1 VNTLV
6 NMFKIPELRRRVLFT
21 LGLLAVYRIGV
32 FCTLPGVD
40 RQAMMKLVASQQ
52 NSFLG
57 LFNMFSGGAIENLSI
72 FALGVMPYISASIIF
87 QLLTVVIPT
96 LDRLNKEGEQGRR
109 KINQWTRYATIML
122 AVVQGYFIVVSL
134 ENTNTAGA
142 GQIVHDPGSFLFRF
156 LAVLT
161 LAAGT
166 AFVMWLGEQ
175 ITERGIGN
183 GMSVIIFAGI
193 IVGLPSALRQMA
205 DALGSGQMTLFD
217 VLAIGAIVAAVILF
231 IVFMERAQRRIPIQ
245 YAKRLVG
252 NRVAAAQST
261 HLPLRLNM
269 AGVIPPIFASSILM
283 FPATIATW
291 TDAEWMRSVQ
301 GALAP
306 GDWRYNIFFV
316 SLIVFFAYFYTAV
329 MFNPVDVAENLK
341 KYGGYIPGIRPGTKT
356 AEYIDH
362 VLSRL
367 TIAGAIYIAAVC
379 ILPMFLQ
386 SRFSVSFYF
395 GGTSLLIVVSVALDT
410 VQQIESHL
418 ISRNYEG
425 FADSK
430 GPRIRNRRPA
440 EETP

>member
-1 VNTLV
+1 
-6 NMFKIPELRRRVLFT
+6 
-21 LGLLAVYRIGV
+21 
-32 FCTLPGVD
+32 
-40 RQAMMKLVASQQ
+40 
-52 NSFLG
+52 
-57 LFNMFSGGAIENLSI
+57 
-72 FALGVMPYISASIIF
+72 
-87 QLLTVVIPT
+87 
-96 LDRLNKEGEQGRR
+96 
-109 KINQWTRYATIML
+109 
-122 AVVQGYFIVVSL
+122 
-134 ENTNTAGA
+134 
-142 GQIVHDPGSFLFRF
+142 VHEPGSFGFRF

-193 IVGLPSALRQMA
+193 IVGLPSALRQMS
-205 DALGSGQMTLFD
+205 DALASGQMTLFD
-217 VLAIGAIVAAVILF
+217 VLAIAGIVAAVILF

-269 AGVIPPIFASSILM
+269 AGVIPAIFASSILM
-283 FPATIATW
+283 FPATMASW
-291 TDAEWMRSVQ
+291 TDAPWMQAVQ
-301 GALAP
+301 GALLP
-306 GDWRYNIFFV
+306 GDWRYNVFFV
-316 SLIVFFAYFYTAV
+316 ALIMFFAYFYTAV

-341 KYGGYIPGIRPGTKT
+341 KYGGYIPGIRPGAKT

-367 TIAGAIYIAAVC
+367 TVAGAAYIAAVC
-379 ILPMFLQ
+379 ILPLFLQ

-418 ISRNYEG
+418 ISKNYEG
-425 FADSK
+425 FADSQ

-440 EETP
+440 EESP

>member
-1 VNTLV
+1 
-6 NMFKIPELRRRVLFT
+6 
-21 LGLLAVYRIGV
+21 
-32 FCTLPGVD
+32 
-40 RQAMMKLVASQQ
+40 
-52 NSFLG
+52 
-57 LFNMFSGGAIENLSI
+57 
-72 FALGVMPYISASIIF
+72 
-87 QLLTVVIPT
+87 
-96 LDRLNKEGEQGRR
+96 
-109 KINQWTRYATIML
+109 
-122 AVVQGYFIVVSL
+122 
-134 ENTNTAGA
+134 
-142 GQIVHDPGSFLFRF
+142 
-156 LAVLT
+156 
-161 LAAGT
+161 
-166 AFVMWLGEQ
+166 
-175 ITERGIGN
+175 
-183 GMSVIIFAGI
+183 
-193 IVGLPSALRQMA
+193 
-205 DALGSGQMTLFD
+205 
-217 VLAIGAIVAAVILF
+217 
-231 IVFMERAQRRIPIQ
+231 MERAQRRIPIQ

-291 TDAEWMRSVQ
+291 TDAEWMQSVQ
-301 GALAP
+301 GALTP

-367 TIAGAIYIAAVC
+367 TVAGAIYIAAVC

-425 FADSK
+425 FADTK

>member
-6 NMFKIPELRRRVLFT
+6 AITKIPELRRRVLFT

-32 FCTLPGVD
+32 FCSLPGVD
-40 RQAMMKLVASQQ
+40 RHNMMKLMASQQ
-52 NSFLG
+52 GGFLG

-109 KINQWTRYATIML
+109 KINQWTRYATILLSM
-122 AVVQGYFIVVSL
+122 VQGYFIALYL
-134 ENTNTAGA
+134 ENLSSAGGA
-142 GQIVHDPGSFLFRF
+142 GQIVHNPGTFGFRA
-156 LAVLT
+156 LTVLT
-161 LAAGT
+161 LMAGT
-166 AFVMWLGEQ
+166 AFIMWLGEQ

-193 IVGLPSALRQMA
+193 VNGLPQAMMQIGEAVKGGMPI
-205 DALGSGQMTLFD
+205 FD
-217 VLAIGAIVAAVILF
+217 ILLLAGVVVVVILA

-283 FPATIATW
+283 FPSSVASW
-291 TDAEWMRSVQ
+291 TDAEWMVMVRT
-301 GALAP
+301 AMTP
-306 GDWRYNIFFV
+306 GTWQYNTSFIA
-316 SLIVFFAYFYTAV
+316 LIVFFSYFYTAV

-367 TIAGAIYIAAVC
+367 TTAGAVYIAAVC
-379 ILPMFLQ
+379 VLPVLMQ
-386 SRFSVSFYF
+386 EKFSVSFYF

-410 VQQIESHL
+410 IQQIESHL
-418 ISRNYEG
+418 ITRNYEG
-425 FADSK
+425 FTESK
-430 GPRIRNRRPA
+430 GPRIRNRRPG
-440 EETP
+440 EEA